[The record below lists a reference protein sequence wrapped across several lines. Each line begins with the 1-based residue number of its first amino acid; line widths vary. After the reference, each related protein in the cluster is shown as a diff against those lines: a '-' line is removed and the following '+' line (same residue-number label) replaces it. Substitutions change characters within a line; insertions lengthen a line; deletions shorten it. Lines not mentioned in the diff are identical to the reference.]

1 MKLPTGNI
9 HPEVAARVDK
19 MISRGQYE
27 GKFGHLPHAQYM
39 AAKLHDHNVPAQ
51 IHEKLGHAVT
61 IDKESLNNL
70 KPLTK
75 HYHVLPA
82 PNATG
87 TAHRILGKFI

>member
-1 MKLPTGNI
+1 MKLPTGSI

-19 MISRGQYE
+19 MIARGSYE

-39 AAKLHDHNVPAQ
+39 ASKLQSHNVPAQ
-51 IHEKLGHAVT
+51 IKEKLGHAVT
-61 IDKESLNNL
+61 VDKESMNNVKL
-70 KPLTK
+70 AK